1 MLLLMLAK
9 RYIGGSDGKMFYIK
23 VNYLKNR
30 MFVFISIVR
39 IYDAIRYHDMI
50 CDAIKRNDMYYI

>member
-1 MLLLMLAK
+1 
-9 RYIGGSDGKMFYIK
+9 
-23 VNYLKNR
+23 

-50 CDAIKRNDMYYI
+50 CDAIKRNDMYYIWFRMIEHRFYEFYDIYGL